1 MTTQRET
8 QYFGGPFDGVRAQ
21 YVDLSEA
28 HQARALG
35 VVGRIEPY
43 LTTSGGSYVWC
54 ERSGLVKWVA
64 A

>member
-21 YVDLSEA
+21 YVDLSGGDSA
-28 HQARALG
+28 AIG